1 MDRPIKIGIMN
12 MKTLYV
18 KEPDPDDF
26 TAEFYLIFKGQII
39 SIFIQTIPD
48 HRDSRFILILKS

>member
-1 MDRPIKIGIMN
+1 MN